1 LDIGI
6 STEESSNLWVIHS
19 TVHVY
24 QAHLINV
31 LMTCKASIG

>member
-1 LDIGI
+1 LDVWI
-6 STEESSNLWVIHS
+6 STEEPSNLWVIHS

-24 QAHLINV
+24 QTHLINM